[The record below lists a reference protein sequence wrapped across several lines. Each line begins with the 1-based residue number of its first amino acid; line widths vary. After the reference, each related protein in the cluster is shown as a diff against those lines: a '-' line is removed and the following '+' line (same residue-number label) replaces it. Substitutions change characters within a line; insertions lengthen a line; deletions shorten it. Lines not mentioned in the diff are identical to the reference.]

1 VGVLFALAAIAGR
14 AEVFWPVDH
23 LTWTLVSHIP
33 LALVPAFALSGESEQ
48 IVVRVRTLWAKIS
61 PWMVRLVTIGVLLV
75 GTFLVLDTLWYFA
88 TGELSIPA

>member
-1 VGVLFALAAIAGR
+1 MLFALAAIAGR

-48 IVVRVRTLWAKIS
+48 IVVRVRTLWAKIG
-61 PWMVRLVTIGVLLV
+61 PWMVRLVTVVVLLV
-75 GTFLVLDTLWYFA
+75 GTFLVLDALWYYVA
-88 TGELSIPA
+88 GEFLIPE

>member
-14 AEVFWPVDH
+14 AELFWPVDH
-23 LTWTLVSHIP
+23 STWTLVSHIP
-33 LALVPAFALSGESEQ
+33 LVLMLAFALSGESEQ

-75 GTFLVLDTLWYFA
+75 GTFLVLDALWYFA
-88 TGELSIPA
+88 TGELFIPA